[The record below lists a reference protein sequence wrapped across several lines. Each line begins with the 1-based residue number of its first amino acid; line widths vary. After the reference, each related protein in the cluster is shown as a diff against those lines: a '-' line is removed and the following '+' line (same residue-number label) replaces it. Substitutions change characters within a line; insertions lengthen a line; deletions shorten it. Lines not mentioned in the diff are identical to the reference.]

1 MLALLLFMLVAS
13 SLHVRASSYLLRS
26 NRRVQIL
33 SMSSTSFFHA
43 QRTVLVPIA
52 TGTEEI
58 EAVTIIDTLVRAGAK
73 VTVAN
78 ANADSKYDSE
88 IVTCSRGVKLVADC
102 PVSSC
107 LGQSW
112 DAIILP
118 GGMPGATNLNC
129 NEHLAHL
136 LKQQRKDGLL
146 YGAICAAPAVVL
158 AAQGLLQDRK
168 ATCYPAEKFS
178 SMLPSIGEGRVVV
191 DQNCVTSAGPGT
203 SLEFSLEIVKL
214 LYGEEK
220 KQALA
225 KEMLLM

>member
-1 MLALLLFMLVAS
+1 MILLLVLMLVAS
-13 SLHVRASSYLLRS
+13 SLKACSFVVRPGRRITSYSL
-26 NRRVQIL
+26 L
-33 SMSSTSFFHA
+33 SMSTPSP
-43 QRTVLVPIA
+43 RRVLVPIA

-78 ANADSKYDSE
+78 ANADSKGDLE
-88 IVTCSRGVKLVADC
+88 TVTCSRGVKIVADC

-107 LGQSW
+107 MDTSW

-118 GGMPGATNLNC
+118 GGMPGATNLNS
-129 NEHLAHL
+129 NAQLVQL
-136 LKQQRKDGLL
+136 LKKQRKDGAL

-158 AAQGLLQDRK
+158 AAQGLLQDRR
-168 ATCYPAEKFS
+168 ATCYPADKFTS
-178 SMLPSIGEGRVVV
+178 AIPSLGEGRVVV

-225 KEMLLM
+225 KEMLLK